1 MELAPKLGK
10 QPTIDY
16 LLPVFLSLLKDIS
29 PDVRLN
35 VFSNLDQVNSV
46 IGVELLAQSLLPA
59 LEELSEDKH
68 WRVRLAVIE
77 HIPLLASQLGP
88 EFFQEKL
95 GAQCMKWLEDQVASI
110 REAATIALQKIAKE
124 FGPVWAKEYLVPQ
137 VIQMIENQHYL
148 YRMTVLVTISML
160 ALVVDGDVV
169 HGLMLPAIIDCAK
182 DPVPNVK
189 FSVAKNL
196 QKMMQESVLEKTAV
210 SQVVQPCLK
219 ELSEDTDVDVRFF
232 ACQALSTCDKLLT
245 V

>member
-10 QPTIDY
+10 QPTITH
-16 LLPVFLSLLKDIS
+16 LLPVFLSLLKDMY

-35 VFSNLDQVNSV
+35 VFSNLDQVNQV
-46 IGVELLAQSLLPA
+46 IGVDLLAQNLLPA

-95 GAQCMKWLEDQVASI
+95 GTQCIRWLEDQVASI
-110 REAATIALQKIAKE
+110 REAATVALQKIAKE
-124 FGPVWAKEYLVPQ
+124 FGPAWAREHLVPQ
-137 VIQMIENQHYL
+137 VIAMIRNPHYL

-160 ALVVDGDVV
+160 ALVVDQEAV
-169 HGLMLPAIIDCAK
+169 HGFMLPAIVECAK
-182 DPVPNVK
+182 DTVPNVR

-196 QKMMQESVLEKTAV
+196 QKMMQESALEKKAMTDV
-210 SQVVQPCLK
+210 IQPCLK
-219 ELSEDTDVDVRFF
+219 ELSEDPDADVRFF
-232 ACQALSTCDKLLT
+232 ANQALTTCNKLLT